1 MIINKIQEPCTLQFI
16 RNFCNKS
23 YFFKKIFNSE
33 FQDTEVWFTDQHSQ
47 LIEIEDRL
55 NLTLVIK

>member
-16 RNFCNKS
+16 RNFSNKS
-23 YFFKKIFNSE
+23 YFLKKIFNSE

>member
-16 RNFCNKS
+16 RNFSNKS

>member
-16 RNFCNKS
+16 RNFSNKS

-47 LIEIEDRL
+47 LIEIKDRL